1 MDKKWVVLAI
11 DDNVQQ
17 LNEFKTFLV
26 SKYDLRVVKSASEA
40 ISFLYKND
48 ADIIL
53 LDIEMPN
60 ISGFEFFADIRK
72 VPSHIDT
79 PIIIITGNSGPG
91 FEAKAKHFGANDIFY
106 KPVNSELLI
115 EAIEKALAGKTNS
128 SKR

>member
-26 SKYDLRVVKSASEA
+26 PRYDLRVVKSASEA
-40 ISFLYKND
+40 ISFLYKSD

-60 ISGFEFFADIRK
+60 ISGFEFLADIRR

-79 PIIIITGNSGPG
+79 PIIIITGNSGPD
-91 FEAKAKHFGANDIFY
+91 FEEKAKKASVNDIFY
-106 KPVNSELLI
+106 KPIKSDLLI
-115 EAIEKALAGKTNS
+115 NAIEKALN
-128 SKR
+128 R

>member
-11 DDNVQQ
+11 DDNIQQ

-26 SKYDLRVVKSASEA
+26 SRYDLRVVKSASEA
-40 ISFLYKND
+40 ISFLYKNH

-60 ISGFEFFADIRK
+60 ISGFEFLADIRK

-79 PIIIITGNSGPG
+79 PIIIITGNSGPD
-91 FEAKAKHFGANDIFY
+91 FEVKAKKSRVNDIFY
-106 KPVNSELLI
+106 KPVKSELLI
-115 EAIEKALAGKTNS
+115 NTIEKALAGKTL
-128 SKR
+128 

>member
-11 DDNVQQ
+11 DDNIQQ

-26 SKYDLRVVKSASEA
+26 PKYDLRVVKSASEA
-40 ISFLYKND
+40 ISFLYKNS

-60 ISGFEFFADIRK
+60 ISGFEFLADIRR

-79 PIIIITGNSGPG
+79 PIIIITGNSGPD
-91 FEAKAKHFGANDIFY
+91 FEEKAKKSNVFNIFY
-106 KPVNSELLI
+106 KPVNSVLLN
-115 EAIEKALAGKTNS
+115 EAIDKAFAGIKKS
-128 SKR
+128 S